1 MERELNMPLKV
12 TNFKKLNVT
21 DTCSIWNILSSKA
34 LLNAAKSSSCVFCC
48 TAFVHYECLDKPRK
62 NTSEIDLKLQS
73 LLRSEQSKGSFSVY
87 HLELEDLMDV
97 DVLQKRMDLGKGELS
112 SIAFAKR
119 TRQGFLTDDQGAR
132 VLASY
137 SLQDDFIQTTPQL
150 FGWLI
155 YKRHLTDSDKNT
167 VIEQH
172 ESNKRPL
179 KKYFET
185 MYIRA
190 LEQTSID
197 SNN

>member
-1 MERELNMPLKV
+1 MPLKV
-12 TNFKKLNVT
+12 TNFKKLNVA
-21 DTCSIWNILSSKA
+21 DTCSIWNILSSKV

-48 TAFVHYECLDKPRK
+48 TAFVQYECLDKPRK
-62 NTSEIDLKLQS
+62 KISVSDSKLQS
-73 LLRSEQSKGSFSVY
+73 LLKTEQSQGNFSVY
-87 HLELEDLMDV
+87 HLELEDLLDV

-132 VLASY
+132 KLASF

-155 YKRHLTDSDKNT
+155 YKRHLTDNDKNT

-172 ESNKRPL
+172 EFHERPL
-179 KKYFET
+179 KKYFEE
-185 MYIRA
+185 MYLRA
-190 LEQTSID
+190 LEQKSIEL
-197 SNN
+197 STHT